1 MSTMTAPG
9 GAADGASA
17 LAYVTQVVARANTS
31 FYWGMRV
38 LPPERRMAMFAIYA
52 FCREVD
58 DIADGDAP
66 EAYKREQLG
75 RWRDEIEALYAG
87 RPSHPVTRAL
97 AGPIVAYQLPK
108 AEFLAMIEGMETDA
122 QDAILGMDFEEL
134 RLYCRRVAGA
144 VGMLSVPVFGDNS
157 ANAQRLAVAQGE
169 ALQLTN
175 ILRDIVEDAERNRLY
190 LPHEL
195 LDKAGIASREPREV
209 ARDRRVAQVCHE
221 LAILAQHKYREADYL
236 MDQCNPKAMKPARL
250 MMGVYRAYLRAL
262 EARGWDKLERPVKI
276 GTLAKLWMVAKNGLF

>member
-1 MSTMTAPG
+1 MTVQPVE
-9 GAADGASA
+9 GADNASA
-17 LAYVTQVVARANTS
+17 NAYVTQVVARANTS

-38 LPPERRMAMFAIYA
+38 LPPERRLAMFAVYA

-66 EAYKREQLG
+66 EAFKREQLAH
-75 RWRDEIEALYAG
+75 WRDEIEALYAG

-97 AGPIVAYQLPK
+97 AGPIVTYDLPK
-108 AEFLAMIEGMETDA
+108 AEFLAMIDGMETDA
-122 QDAILGMDFEEL
+122 QDAILGMDFTEL
-134 RLYCRRVAGA
+134 LLYCRRVAGA
-144 VGMLSVPVFGDNS
+144 VGMLSVPVFGDTS

-195 LDKAGIASREPREV
+195 LDKVGIASREPKEV
-209 ARDRRVAQVCHE
+209 ARDPRLAQVCTE
-221 LAILAQHKYREADYL
+221 LAILAHHKYREASYL
-236 MDQCNPKAMKPARL
+236 MDQCAPKAMKPARL
-250 MMGVYRAYLRAL
+250 MMEVYRAYLRAL
-262 EARGWDKLERPVKI
+262 EKRGWNKLDRPVKI
-276 GTLAKLWMVAKNGLF
+276 GKLAKMWLLVRYGLF